1 MSYIALDQIT
11 YMFQQV
17 FGSPFLIG
25 MIILVFFLFTLIFLR
40 ASMWV
45 VIIIIFPVAFALAFS
60 GSVIAS
66 MSGVVPYLLLFV
78 IALGIAMFVLLWNR

>member
-40 ASMWV
+40 TSMWV

-60 GSVIAS
+60 GSVIVS